1 MTSAPGNLRADYV
14 LPSSDLRIWDS
25 GVFWPVRSDPLYRL
39 TGEFNVQVP
48 FGFPSRGPPLGLGGR
63 QGAGRQLAGT
73 LTRAMAD
80 IVDPRIEEYAVAH
93 STPEPALFADLAAET
108 RTSTSAPNMMV
119 GTLEGRFLSF
129 LVTMLR
135 PQLVLEIGT
144 FTGYSAL
151 SMAEA
156 LPPGGRIVTC
166 DISEEHVAIARRH
179 IDASPHRDQIDIRVG
194 PAIDT
199 LKSLD
204 GPFDLAFIDADKTG
218 YLAYYEAIVPMLA
231 PGGVI
236 AVDNVL
242 WSGRVLDGAGCSS
255 DDDRR
260 VDARTA
266 RVQRPCRGR
275 RAGGVR
281 DAAAARRRHAGS
293 APGGLSAARPTAGG
307 GAGRA
312 ARAAGSGLS

>member
-1 MTSAPGNLRADYV
+1 MT
-14 LPSSDLRIWDS
+14 
-25 GVFWPVRSDPLYRL
+25 
-39 TGEFNVQVP
+39 
-48 FGFPSRGPPLGLGGR
+48 
-63 QGAGRQLAGT
+63 
-73 LTRAMAD
+73 D
-80 IVDPRIEEYAVAH
+80 ITDPRIETYAVAH
-93 STPEPALFADLAAET
+93 STPEPELFADLAAET
-108 RTSTSAPNMMV
+108 RASTKAPTMMV

-166 DISEEHVAIARRH
+166 DISEDHVAIARRH
-179 IDASPHRDQIDIRVG
+179 IDASPHRDRIEIRVG

-218 YLAYYEAIVPMLA
+218 YLDYYEAIVPKLA

-242 WSGRVLDGAGCSS
+242 WSGRVLDDAPADEVDESTQALREFNERVVA
-255 DDDRR
+255 DDRVECVMLPLR
-260 VDARTA
+260 D
-266 RVQRPCRGR
+266 
-275 RAGGVR
+275 GVTLVR
-281 DAAAARRRHAGS
+281 LRAAA
-293 APGGLSAARPTAGG
+293 
-307 GAGRA
+307 
-312 ARAAGSGLS
+312 